1 MKYLSLLIE
10 QIVWDYNNM
19 NPKSKQA
26 CKIVGITVAFA
37 LLINLIN

>member
-26 CKIVGITVAFA
+26 FNIIGTIV
-37 LLINLIN
+37 LLTIILNLIN